1 MKEIEAF
8 RAAIS
13 NRHFAAAED
22 ILSCLLSNE
31 YLSDYTA
38 EILEYIICEISN
50 TLRRLSL
57 RYQLGAERSIFQ
69 DMISSYYLVQFFTLE
84 KLRTDILKR
93 CKCIFSFL
101 LKVNNI
107 DIVAMIKAYIQQ
119 NYEYDITL
127 VGIATEF
134 FFNPSYLSRMFKKK
148 TGGNLSAYIEEV
160 RIKEALKLFQSRRL
174 SIAEAARMV
183 GYNDPNY
190 FSKIFKKR
198 TGFSPSFYSTQEGDQ

>member
-57 RYQLGAERSIFQ
+57 RYQLGAERKYFQ

-84 KLRTDILKR
+84 ELRTDILKR
-93 CKCIFSFL
+93 CKCIFL
-101 LKVNNI
+101 
-107 DIVAMIKAYIQQ
+107 
-119 NYEYDITL
+119 
-127 VGIATEF
+127 F
-134 FFNPSYLSRMFKKK
+134 FFWCLPCLEHVKQFLVF
-148 TGGNLSAYIEEV
+148 GCNLLTCNNVSAIV
-160 RIKEALKLFQSRRL
+160 WMI
-174 SIAEAARMV
+174 
-183 GYNDPNY
+183 GYH
-190 FSKIFKKR
+190 
-198 TGFSPSFYSTQEGDQ
+198 